1 MTETDSL
8 PRGADLALRGL
19 ELAHG
24 RLREGV
30 NKYLRG
36 EGGALVAVAL
46 SEALYWIAWS
56 DYYGLKHVNDYSQKR
71 DSSPGGRTVGGLG
84 YARNF
89 EAHELISTTD
99 DAWPEIPLRWTTFLN
114 LPAPKRPERR
124 GRDQMYDEKV
134 AEQPLS
140 QPIAYARAW
149 LEAILQ

>member
-1 MTETDSL
+1 MATPLGLADVTMSDDGSRTHTHRRLRLDLAIPPAPDLRRLIGESMTQTAPL

-36 EGGALVAVAL
+36 EGGALVTVAL
-46 SEALYWIAWS
+46 SEALYWIAVA
-56 DYYGLKHVNDYSQKR
+56 DYHGLKHVNDYSQKR
-71 DSSPGGRTVGGLG
+71 DSSPGGHTVCGLG

-99 DAWPEIPLRWTTFLN
+99 DA
-114 LPAPKRPERR
+114 
-124 GRDQMYDEKV
+124 
-134 AEQPLS
+134 
-140 QPIAYARAW
+140 
-149 LEAILQ
+149 